1 MVDDSRILFVD
12 HAGVLG
18 GAELYLL
25 DIARHYRDRCTV
37 LLFEDGPFRER
48 LEESEVNVRV
58 LDATQAFQSIR
69 KAGSLWDGVRALPGA
84 LSIIARLAEHARRHD
99 IVFAN
104 SQKALVAAGPA
115 AWWAGRPFVWNLHDI
130 LTADHF
136 SRTNRQVAI
145 RVANAFADRVIVN
158 SRATQSAFERCGG
171 ASDRCAVVYN
181 GLDADRFAPLSD
193 TRRRMLRT
201 RLGLPDEAFTVGVFS
216 RLAPWKGQHVLI
228 DALSDLPDVHA
239 LFVGDALFDGDESY
253 AETLRTRAA
262 QRGVADQAHFLGF
275 RDDVPALMQLVDVV
289 AHTSTAPE
297 PFGRV
302 IVEGM
307 LARRPVIATNTGGA
321 QEIIT
326 HKQNGLLIN
335 PGDRKALQRAL
346 NGLLN
351 HPNKRRQLARAG
363 YESARSRFSIQQ
375 MLDGISKVIRDVTHP

>member
-1 MVDDSRILFVD
+1 MADDSRILFVD

-48 LEESEVNVRV
+48 LEAGEVNVRI
-58 LDATQAFQSIR
+58 LDAAQAFQSIR
-69 KAGSLWDGVRALPGA
+69 KAGSLWDAIRALPGT

-99 IVFAN
+99 VIFAN
-104 SQKALVAAGPA
+104 SQKALVAAGPS
-115 AWWAGRPFVWNLHDI
+115 AWWAGRPFVWSLHDI

-158 SRATQSAFERCGG
+158 SQATQAAFERCGG
-171 ASDRCAVVYN
+171 AANRCAIVYN
-181 GLDADRFAPLSD
+181 GLDADRFALLPD
-193 TRRRMLRT
+193 TRRRILRT
-201 RLGLPDEAFTVGVFS
+201 RLGLPEDAFTVGVFS

-228 DALSDLPDVHA
+228 DALSDLPGVHA

-262 QRGVADQAHFLGF
+262 QRGVADRTHFLGF
-275 RDDVPALMQLVDVV
+275 RDDVPVLMQLVNAVV
-289 AHTSTAPE
+289 HTSTAPE

-307 LARRPVIATNTGGA
+307 LARRPVIATNAGGA
-321 QEIIT
+321 REIVNDGCT
-326 HKQNGLLIN
+326 GLLVP
-335 PGDRKALQRAL
+335 PGDVRAL
-346 NGLLN
+346 AAAVRHVAD
-351 HPNKRRQLARAG
+351 HPQQAATITEAAHARAC
-363 YESARSRFSIQQ
+363 RRFSKQAMVARIDAV
-375 MLDGISKVIRDVTHP
+375 LDPLLSS